1 MKKFKYLLIILIGLF
16 ILIPSASA
24 SSEAKTLKELR
35 GELQTL
41 KNKKS
46 SQDSQKKKTKSE
58 ITNAKN
64 DVYNSQQAIVKGQEQ
79 IEQAKKNIEILTSDI
94 NSTKENIKKLMN
106 NYQIAQGENIYLDYL
121 FNAESYADLVY
132 RYSIIKQILN
142 YNNEQVETWENK
154 VTENEEL
161 QKELA
166 KKEIELNENISKL
179 EKNIESLNGKLEE
192 ITEITMDIQDE
203 ISSTQ
208 ELIDYYVKIGC
219 TETESLEACVKVKGD
234 TGFRKPLTKGTITS
248 YFGYRKDPIKKV
260 TKFHSGT
267 DIGGNKE
274 GTNVYSTANGMVGK
288 IIKKASCGG
297 NQVYIY
303 HTINGKKYTSAYLH
317 LLTINVKVGDS
328 VTSNTVIGTV
338 GGGRG
343 TKSYETCSTGAHLHF
358 TIASGWY
365 GKDYTSYSTFLSKT
379 QDPQKILNLPNKG
392 TYWFSR

>member
-35 GELQTL
+35 GELQAL

-46 SQDSQKKKTKSE
+46 SQDSQKKKTKNE